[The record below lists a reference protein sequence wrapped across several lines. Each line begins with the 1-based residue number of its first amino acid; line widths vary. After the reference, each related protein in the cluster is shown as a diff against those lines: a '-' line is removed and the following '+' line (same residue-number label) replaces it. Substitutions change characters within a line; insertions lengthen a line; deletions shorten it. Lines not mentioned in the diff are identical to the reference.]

1 MAPRLATVNEQWR
14 SAESPAQRSYSG
26 QRPRGTVRLSNPSP
40 RSDDFW
46 PQPLGRAE
54 NGRVSAA
61 GLHRGSNPQRYRR
74 SSAWGFGLAP
84 SSSAFRAD
92 AFAVQALEQIVQGV
106 DGTTSDAD
114 NQRLV
119 AETLEDPQL
128 RLAFWRPA
136 LGYTDAA
143 GQPLAVGEVRPGR
156 RWTFVG
162 RGEAAVAIDHDRAL
176 DEEPGLMATIGS
188 AIRLARE
195 KRSAQ
200 AELGRFS
207 ERINAARAGE
217 RQRMERDL
225 HDSAQQRLIALR
237 IHVDLASDQ
246 TDDPSLAENL
256 REVGDE
262 IDDTLAE
269 LRSISHGLHPA
280 LATHG
285 LAAALRKAV
294 ACYGERVRIDSVG
307 VGELSAEV
315 EEAAYLSILEAIQNA
330 SKHAGD
336 EAQIRVVT
344 DLTGRGSLRFEVAD
358 DGAGFAPWECEA
370 GFGLRSM
377 ADRITALGGELEIIS
392 SPGAGTT
399 VRGVVPTA
407 CGCDVCPDAVA
418 AAVGRRSHGEVP
430 VQVPMPV

>member
-1 MAPRLATVNEQWR
+1 
-14 SAESPAQRSYSG
+14 
-26 QRPRGTVRLSNPSP
+26 
-40 RSDDFW
+40 
-46 PQPLGRAE
+46 
-54 NGRVSAA
+54 
-61 GLHRGSNPQRYRR
+61 
-74 SSAWGFGLAP
+74 
-84 SSSAFRAD
+84 
-92 AFAVQALEQIVQGV
+92 VQGA

-114 NQRLV
+114 NQKLV
-119 AETLEDPQL
+119 AETLRDPQL
-128 RLAFWRPA
+128 RLAFWRPE

-143 GQPLAVGEVRPGR
+143 GQPVAVGEVRPGR

-207 ERINAARAGE
+207 ERVNAARAVE

-246 TDDPSLAENL
+246 ADDPSLAEHL

-262 IDDTLAE
+262 IDATLAE
-269 LRSISHGLHPA
+269 LRSISHGVHPA
-280 LATHG
+280 LLAGPG
-285 LAAALRKAV
+285 LPAALRKAV

-307 VGELSAEV
+307 AGELSAEV

-330 SKHAGD
+330 TKHAGD

-344 DLTGRGSLRFEVAD
+344 ELTGRGSLRFEVAD

-377 ADRITALGGELEIIS
+377 ADRITALGGEIEIIS

-399 VRGVVPTA
+399 VRGFVPTA
-407 CGCDVCPDAVA
+407 CGCGATGV
-418 AAVGRRSHGEVP
+418 
-430 VQVPMPV
+430 